1 MDCLTGLVG
10 IRGVCTP
17 DAPDSIYYINDLPG
31 ISIKEVSASMNSESK
46 SAVDLI
52 NNKLEEAGNLIASR
66 LQTLLQPRFSGG
78 SVIQNGIVG
87 YVQENQQTVGNQTGY
102 LIGKHIEITGGEYLE
117 LFISRVG
124 LHMVSTGSVSVYVYD
139 LNQNKLLDTITV
151 SAVAGEVSYVDVFK
165 SYKGY
170 GQQINLFIGYTY
182 QASYK
187 TILSRNNCTSCTG
200 QVYSNPYIRFANRA
214 IATGSS
220 KIEENLVSGGDDGL
234 ILQYAVNC
242 HSEPFI
248 CSIKHLL
255 AAAIRWKAGELLV
268 MEMVYS
274 KRNNSYINIYGD
286 DHAELLASYAAAYE
300 AEIKNITQN
309 MRIPDNICFSCNRKV
324 KLETRI

>member
-17 DAPDSIYYINDLPG
+17 DTPDSIYYINDLPS
-31 ISIKEVSASMNSESK
+31 ISIKEVDASLNSEAA
-46 SAVDLI
+46 SAVELI
-52 NNKLEEAGNLIASR
+52 NQKLEEAGNLIASR
-66 LQTLLQPRFSGG
+66 IQTYLQPRYKGG

-87 YVQENQQTVGNQTGY
+87 IVKENLELVSTQTGY
-102 LIGKHIEITGGEYLE
+102 LIGKHIEILAGDYLE

-124 LHMVSTGSVSVYVYD
+124 LHVAASGAVSVYVYD
-139 LNQNKLLDTITV
+139 LNANKLLDTISVT
-151 SAVAGEVSYVDVFK
+151 AVADQLTYVDVYK
-165 SYKGY
+165 SYKSY
-170 GQQINLFIGYTY
+170 GQQLNLFIGYTY

-187 TILSRNNCTSCTG
+187 TTLSRNNCSSCTG
-200 QVYSNPYIRFANRA
+200 QVYSNQYIRFANRA
-214 IATGSS
+214 ILSS
-220 KIEENLVSGGDDGL
+220 DVKIEENLVAGGDDGL
-234 ILQYAVNC
+234 VLQYAVNC

-268 MEMVYS
+268 MEMAYS

-286 DHAELLASYAAAYE
+286 DYTALLTAYANGYE

-309 MRIPDNICFSCNRKV
+309 LRIPNNLCFTCNQRV
-324 KLETRI
+324 KLETRL